1 MKIKQIL
8 EEKKP
13 TISFEV
19 FPPKRNMD
27 IEGIFQT
34 IDALKPLDPD
44 FISVTYGAGGTSKDT
59 TIEIASRIKKE
70 YDIESIAHFTCVTST
85 KQEVNETLDELKKS
99 GVENILALRGDIP
112 KDIPASE
119 LPNDFQY
126 ASDLVKHIQEHG
138 DFSIGG
144 ACYPEGHLDANSLD
158 EDIWNLKKKS
168 SLGLDFLITQL
179 FFDNEI
185 FYRFADKC
193 QSHGIDVP
201 MIAGILPVLS
211 KSQILR
217 IQQLSGCTLPKKFLR
232 IINRYENDPRALK
245 EAGTAYAIEQII
257 DLLSWGID
265 GVHIYTMN
273 KPETAAKI
281 TDAIKSI
288 RRTLVDSSGNA
299 IEVK

>member
-19 FPPKRNMD
+19 FPPKRDMD
-27 IEGIFQT
+27 IEGIFNT
-34 IDALKPLDPD
+34 IAALKPLDPD

-70 YDIESIAHFTCVTST
+70 YDIETIAHLTCVTST
-85 KQEVNETLDELKKS
+85 TQEVNETLTELKQA

-112 KDIPASE
+112 NNIPTAE
-119 LPNDFQY
+119 LPNDFKY
-126 ASDLVKHIQEHG
+126 ASDLVKHIQTNG

-144 ACYPEGHLDANSLD
+144 ACYPEGHLDATSFD
-158 EDIWNLKKKS
+158 EDIWNLKRKS
-168 SLGLDFLITQL
+168 ALGLDFLISQL

-185 FYRFADKC
+185 FYRFAEKC
-193 QSHGIDVP
+193 QSHGINTP
-201 MIAGILPVLS
+201 IIAGILPVLS

-232 IINRYENDPRALK
+232 ILNRYEHDPKALK
-245 EAGTAYAIEQII
+245 EAGTAYAIEQIV

-288 RRTLVDSSGNA
+288 RKTLVDSDSSAG
-299 IEVK
+299 IV

>member
-8 EEKKP
+8 QEKNP

-19 FPPKRNMD
+19 FPPKRDMD
-27 IEGIFQT
+27 IEGIFKT
-34 IDALKPLDPD
+34 IEALKPLDPD

-59 TIEIASRIKKE
+59 TIEIASRIKTE
-70 YDIESIAHFTCVTST
+70 FDIETIAHLTCVTST
-85 KQEVNETLDELKKS
+85 TKEVNETLAELKNR
-99 GVENILALRGDIP
+99 GIENILALRGDIP
-112 KDIPASE
+112 HDIPTAQ

-126 ASDLVKHIQEHG
+126 ASDLVKHIQEDG
-138 DFSIGG
+138 AFSIGG
-144 ACYPEGHLDANSLD
+144 ACYPEGHLDATSFD
-158 EDIWNLKKKS
+158 EDIWNLKRKA

-193 QSHGIDVP
+193 KSHGIDVP
-201 MIAGILPVLS
+201 IIAGILPVLS

-232 IINRYENDPRALK
+232 ILNRYEHDPKALK
-245 EAGTAYAIEQII
+245 EAGTAYAIEQIV

-273 KPETAAKI
+273 KPETAAQI
-281 TDAIKSI
+281 TNAIKSI
-288 RRTLVDSSGNA
+288 RQTLVDSDSTSG
-299 IEVK
+299 IV

>member
-1 MKIKQIL
+1 MKIKEIL
-8 EEKKP
+8 QEKNP

-19 FPPKRNMD
+19 FPPKRDMD
-27 IEGIFQT
+27 IEGIFKT
-34 IDALKPLDPD
+34 IEALKPLDPD

-59 TIEIASRIKKE
+59 TIEIASRIKKD
-70 YDIESIAHFTCVTST
+70 YDIETIAHLTCVTST
-85 KQEVNETLDELKKS
+85 TQEVNETLAELKQA

-112 KDIPASE
+112 QNIPASE
-119 LPNDFQY
+119 LPNDFKY
-126 ASDLVKHIQEHG
+126 ASDLVKHIRTHG
-138 DFSIGG
+138 DFSVGG
-144 ACYPEGHLDANSLD
+144 ACYPEGHLDAHSFD
-158 EDIWNLKKKS
+158 EDIWNLKRKTA
-168 SLGLDFLITQL
+168 LGLDFLITQL

-193 QSHGIDVP
+193 QTHGIDAP
-201 MIAGILPVLS
+201 IIAGILPVLS

-232 IINRYENDPRALK
+232 ILNRYEHDSQALK

-281 TDAIKSI
+281 TDAIQSI
-288 RRTLVDSSGNA
+288 RKTLTNTENPA
-299 IEVK
+299 EAL

>member
-1 MKIKQIL
+1 MKIKEVL
-8 EEKKP
+8 EQKKP

-27 IEGIFQT
+27 IEGIFKT
-34 IDALKPLDPD
+34 IEALKPLDPD

-70 YDIESIAHFTCVTST
+70 YEIETIAHLTCVTST
-85 KQEVNETLDELKKS
+85 TQEVNETLAELKEQ
-99 GVENILALRGDIP
+99 GIENILALRGDIP
-112 KDIPASE
+112 QDIPTSQ
-119 LPNDFQY
+119 LPNDFKY
-126 ASDLVKHIQEHG
+126 ASDLVKHIQQNK
-138 DFSIGG
+138 DFSVGG
-144 ACYPEGHLDANSLD
+144 ACYPEGHLDAMSFE
-158 EDIWNLKKKS
+158 EDIWNLKRKA

-179 FFDNEI
+179 FFDNET
-185 FYRFADKC
+185 FYKFAEKC
-193 QSHGIDVP
+193 QSHGINTP
-201 MIAGILPVLS
+201 IIAGILPVLS

-232 IINRYENDPRALK
+232 ILNRYEHDPRALK

-281 TDAIKSI
+281 TDAIQSI
-288 RRTLVDSSGNA
+288 RKTLVGSEVESG
-299 IEVK
+299 II